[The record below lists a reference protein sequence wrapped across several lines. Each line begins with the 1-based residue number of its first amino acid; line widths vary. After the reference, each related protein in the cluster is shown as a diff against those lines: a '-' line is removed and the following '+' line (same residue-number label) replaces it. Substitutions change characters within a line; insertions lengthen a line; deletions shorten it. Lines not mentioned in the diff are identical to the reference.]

1 MVDGSSHSRVFMLL
15 VASLRAALFSMASTS
30 LAAASVAAL
39 LPAVARAAAV
49 VDADDTGGLPPINAT
64 TSLLVVSPHPDDET
78 LCCAGAIQRVLAA
91 GGHVSV
97 VWITSGDGSELSMLI
112 VEKSLLKPREKVRQ
126 LARKRM
132 MEARAATGLLG
143 VDSKQQFFLGYPDGG
158 IKKLLT
164 DNRSKE
170 YHARF
175 TGETRVPYSEAL
187 FPGHPYTGESL
198 ERDFAALLD
207 RVQPTLV
214 LAPSLLDTH
223 PDHEASGQLTINAL
237 TQRGELSKARFW
249 IVHGGEGWPSP
260 RGYMPNIPLNMPPVG
275 NGFAAMPFA
284 LTDAEVAVKLQAVNA
299 YRTQMQVMA
308 PFLLTFA
315 RMSELYSARSG
326 MATGAAGGP

>member
-1 MVDGSSHSRVFMLL
+1 MSAGLFRARTVTLT
-15 VASLRAALFSMASTS
+15 RAALA
-30 LAAASVAAL
+30 LAALSVAAL
-39 LPAVARAAAV
+39 SLAALSLMILPPPFVAHGRLRTSG
-49 VDADDTGGLPPINAT
+49 ADGLPSIDAA

-112 VEKSLLKPREKVRQ
+112 VEKSLVKPLEKVRD
-126 LARKRM
+126 LAAKRM
-132 MEARAATGLLG
+132 LEARAATALLG

-170 YHARF
+170 YHAKF
-175 TGETRVPYSEAL
+175 TGETHVPYADAL

-198 ERDFAALLD
+198 ERDFAAVLD

-214 LAPSLLDTH
+214 LSPSPADTH
-223 PDHEASGQLTINAL
+223 PDHAASGMLAINAL
-237 TQRGELSKARFW
+237 TRRGELSKARLW

-260 RGYMPNIPLNMPPVG
+260 RGYMPNIPLNKPFLGDAPI
-275 NGFAAMPFA
+275 AAPFD
-284 LTDAEVAVKLQAVNA
+284 LTDEEVARKFQAVNA
-299 YRTQMQVMA
+299 YHTQMQVMA
-308 PFLLTFA
+308 PFLLAFVRT
-315 RMSELYSARSG
+315 SELYSVTPGVLTGTSG
-326 MATGAAGGP
+326 KP